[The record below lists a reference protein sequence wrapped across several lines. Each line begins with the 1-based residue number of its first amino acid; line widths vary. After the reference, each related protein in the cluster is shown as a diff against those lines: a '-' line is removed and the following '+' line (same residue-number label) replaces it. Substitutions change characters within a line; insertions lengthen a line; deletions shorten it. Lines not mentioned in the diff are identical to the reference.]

1 MHKVDR
7 MDKDFWIKVF
17 LFLHVMGAI
26 AALGPTLTYGLW
38 VSLAERSDA
47 STRAF
52 TLRSISWIDGHL
64 PTPAYMA
71 QAVTGVFLIGLEGWA
86 FWQTGWLVVGVSIY
100 AALVVVAVRLYAPAF
115 RRQRTLAEA
124 IAADPSDATFAT
136 AYASAARTSTIEG
149 AIVTVLTILVVFLMV
164 WKPDLW

>member
-1 MHKVDR
+1 
-7 MDKDFWIKVF
+7 MDKDLWIKVF

-38 VSLAERSDA
+38 ISLAERSDA
-47 STRAF
+47 STRAY

-86 FWQTGWLVVGVSIY
+86 FWQTGWLVTGVAIY
-100 AALVVVAVRLYAPAF
+100 AALVIVAIRVYAPAF
-115 RRQRTLAEA
+115 RRQRELAETVA
-124 IAADPSDATFAT
+124 TDPSDTRAAA
-136 AYASAARTSTIEG
+136 AYATAARTSTIEG
-149 AIVTVLTILVVFLMV
+149 AVVTVLTIVVVFLMV